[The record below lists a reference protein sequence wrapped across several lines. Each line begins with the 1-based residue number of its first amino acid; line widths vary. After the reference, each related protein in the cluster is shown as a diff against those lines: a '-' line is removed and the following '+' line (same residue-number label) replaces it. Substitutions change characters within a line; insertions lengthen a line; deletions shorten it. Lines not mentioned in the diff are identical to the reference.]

1 MSNGS
6 NNDDAAAGHPG
17 LDAVMADTLLEK
29 LSSDDGFRALFHA
42 NPIQALADLGVD
54 AAQALAPV
62 APGVGD
68 PFYCMTTTQL
78 ASKEEV
84 AAARTELQAHLTR
97 AGNHAVIFCFE
108 AERIAS
114 ALDSN

>member
-1 MSNGS
+1 
-6 NNDDAAAGHPG
+6 
-17 LDAVMADTLLEK
+17 
-29 LSSDDGFRALFHA
+29 
-42 NPIQALADLGVD
+42 
-54 AAQALAPV
+54 
-62 APGVGD
+62 
-68 PFYCMTTTQL
+68 MTTTQL
-78 ASKEEV
+78 ASKEEI

>member
-54 AAQALAPV
+54 AAQAHQ
-62 APGVGD
+62 
-68 PFYCMTTTQL
+68 Y
-78 ASKEEV
+78 
-84 AAARTELQAHLTR
+84 
-97 AGNHAVIFCFE
+97 
-108 AERIAS
+108 
-114 ALDSN
+114 